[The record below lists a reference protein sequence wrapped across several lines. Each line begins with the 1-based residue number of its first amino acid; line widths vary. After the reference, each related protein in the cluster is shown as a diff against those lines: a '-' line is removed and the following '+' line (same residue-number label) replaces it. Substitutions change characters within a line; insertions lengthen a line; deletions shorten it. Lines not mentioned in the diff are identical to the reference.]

1 MALKS
6 KEITLNKNY
15 QLLIDNS
22 GDNASE
28 NNFVYLNKGTALLR
42 FDSDTPD
49 SFEAGMRWSA
59 GAHALYVPTGSKLY
73 GKLFDYSD
81 ICKVIV
87 NIDS

>member
-6 KEITLNKNY
+6 NKIILNNNY

-22 GDNASE
+22 GDDASE
-28 NNFVYLNKGTALLR
+28 NNFIYINKGTALLR

-49 SFEAGMRWSA
+49 SFEVGMRWSA
-59 GAHALYVPTGSKLY
+59 GAHSLSVPVGSKLY
-73 GKLFDYSD
+73 GKLFNHSD
-81 ICKVIV
+81 TCEVIV

>member
-1 MALKS
+1 MALKTTEVS
-6 KEITLNKNY
+6 LNEDY

-22 GDNASE
+22 GSDASD
-28 NNFVYLNKGTALLR
+28 NNFVYVNKGTAELR

-49 SFEAGMRWSA
+49 SNQSGMRWSA

-73 GKLFDYSD
+73 GKLSFTSD
-81 ICKVIV
+81 SCNIMI